1 MANRAHQQLI
11 EVVNEKI
18 NILKSDQLE
27 VNRQLSEI
35 YHLTDFF
42 AEQVKMNY
50 KQPIEFLKLS

>member
-35 YHLTDFF
+35 NHLTDFF

-50 KQPIEFLKLS
+50 K